1 LTSTALLAN
10 KIELGNSKNTG
21 AQAAFAQAS
30 QRSIIGVSTLL
41 FAVSALVT
49 VLWCNSMSAMG
60 EMRMPGDWTMSMAWM
75 RMPGQSWPGAMASFV
90 GMWVLMMVAMMMP
103 SHVPMLLRYRQ
114 AVGMTGTRHAGLL
127 TALLSV
133 GYFSVWIGVGIV
145 VYPLGVA
152 LAAVEMRSYALARAV
167 PIAVGVVVLLA
178 GALQF
183 TSWKVRHLVYCREA
197 SDHGLR
203 LAANTAGS
211 WRHGIRLGFRCLFA
225 CANLTVI
232 LLVVG
237 VMDLRAMVIVTT
249 AITAERLV
257 HAGEGAA
264 RGAGFVAAG
273 AGLILIARA
282 AALR

>member
-1 LTSTALLAN
+1 MTSTTLLAN
-10 KIELGNSKNTG
+10 KIELENSKNTG
-21 AQAAFAQAS
+21 AQFALVPAS

-49 VLWCNSMSAMG
+49 VLWCSSMSAMG

-75 RMPGQSWPGAMASFV
+75 RMPGQSWPGTMVSFV

-114 AVGMTGTRHAGLL
+114 AAGMTSTRHAGLL
-127 TALLSV
+127 TALVSM
-133 GYFSVWIGVGIV
+133 GYFSVWTGVGCVI
-145 VYPLGVA
+145 YPLGVA

-167 PIAVGVVVLLA
+167 PTAVGVVVLLA

-183 TSWKVRHLVYCREA
+183 TSWKMRHLVYCREA
-197 SDHGLR
+197 SDHGLT
-203 LAANTAGS
+203 LAANAAGS

-237 VMDLRAMVIVTT
+237 VMDLRAMGIVTI

-257 HAGEGAA
+257 HPGEGAA
-264 RGAGFVAAG
+264 RAAGFVAAG

>member
-1 LTSTALLAN
+1 MTSTTLLAN
-10 KIELGNSKNTG
+10 KIELGNSKIIG
-21 AQAAFAQAS
+21 AQFVQGS
-30 QRSIIGVSTLL
+30 QRSVIVVSALL

-90 GMWVLMMVAMMMP
+90 GMWVVMMVAMMMP
-103 SHVPMLLRYRQ
+103 SHVPMLLRYRK
-114 AVGMTGTRHAGLL
+114 AAGMTSTSHAGLL
-127 TALLSV
+127 TALVSI
-133 GYFSVWIGVGIV
+133 GYFSVWTGVGCV

-178 GALQF
+178 GAFQF
-183 TSWKVRHLVYCREA
+183 TSWKMRYLVCCREV

-203 LAANTAGS
+203 LAANAAGS

-225 CANLTVI
+225 CANLTAM
-232 LLVVG
+232 LLAVG
-237 VMDLRAMVIVTT
+237 VMDLRVMGIVTI

-257 HAGEGAA
+257 LAGEGAA
-264 RGAGFVAAG
+264 RAAGFVAAG
-273 AGLILIARA
+273 AGLILIAQA
-282 AALR
+282 AGFR